1 MYRAGPYKVA
11 WNVAEAEALESFCGF
26 PRALSQAGCLSV
38 CLLPI
43 YLVLG
48 HVYTCTSHTAC
59 MYVHVWGGVNA
70 CSNTFSESWAGYV
83 CLYVGVVCSNTL
95 LSPKG
100 KRSPEFDYRVHGLI
114 EYYQYL
120 SQ

>member
-1 MYRAGPYKVA
+1 MYIHVHCTQP
-11 WNVAEAEALESFCGF
+11 
-26 PRALSQAGCLSV
+26 V
-38 CLLPI
+38 C
-43 YLVLG
+43 
-48 HVYTCTSHTAC
+48 TCMC
-59 MYVHVWGGVNA
+59 GGVNA